1 MYSQNKIQ
9 AVLEAF
15 EKSEGWMPQY
25 HTLEETEEF
34 KAYIDSIVTIES
46 NSKGSWIQEVK
57 PISVKRQ
64 KEVTRWI
71 ENEIAMCAI
80 DSGYFESRYAYI
92 TDECGTVR
100 KFQNRKS
107 QEVLDSVIA
116 DLEDRGFGIELLILG
131 SRQNGTSTK
140 ILLKFLHRTLF
151 VPNTTTLLCSVTH
164 EKTEYMER
172 VLSVSYDKMPWWLV
186 PIRMPKGAFGNQS
199 RITPQSGRAS
209 GIAQGYTPQC
219 VYVTGVDYLPT
230 PVKTIEEG
238 LLRAIHSS
246 RNTFLVLHGMKDSES
261 GYLADLYRHSKKYWS
276 QGKSRLC
283 PIFIPWVMCTDLYPQ
298 AEWLRHYP
306 IPTGWKPILETQEHK
321 KKCEKFI
328 HSTPYLAKIAGSDW
342 KMPKEQ
348 QWYWESQ
355 YSEAKARNTLDSF
368 NKHFAPDDGDT
379 LAEPEVVTDEEID
392 METLF
397 PQPVAMQEK
406 VAAARKKLEGK

>member
-1 MYSQNKIQ
+1 
-9 AVLEAF
+9 
-15 EKSEGWMPQY
+15 
-25 HTLEETEEF
+25 
-34 KAYIDSIVTIES
+34 
-46 NSKGSWIQEVK
+46 
-57 PISVKRQ
+57 
-64 KEVTRWI
+64 
-71 ENEIAMCAI
+71 MCAI

-116 DLEDRGFGIELLILG
+116 DLEDSGFGIELLILG

-151 VPNTTTLLCSVTH
+151 VPNTTTLLCSTTH

-246 RNTFLVLHGMKDSES
+246 RNTFLVLHGMKESES

-298 AEWLRHYP
+298 ASGCVVTRYQPDGSLY
-306 IPTGWKPILETQEHK
+306 WKH
-321 KKCEKFI
+321 
-328 HSTPYLAKIAGSDW
+328 
-342 KMPKEQ
+342 
-348 QWYWESQ
+348 
-355 YSEAKARNTLDSF
+355 RNTRVSAKCSFDSR
-368 NKHFAPDDGDT
+368 HILPR
-379 LAEPEVVTDEEID
+379 LPEAIGRCQGSSNGIGNPSTVRLKLGTHWIHLINILHLTMEILWRSQKWQQ
-392 METLF
+392 TQRLTWIRCF
-397 PQPVAMQEK
+397 RSQLLYRIRLQ
-406 VAAARKKLEGK
+406 RQGRNWRGN